1 MNNDPFKAYGIQH
14 LSPSTCNLFI
24 GSPAAFVLDKCLK
37 RKGRVGAAAHRGTAV
52 ECGVVHGLE
61 TGASDEE
68 CIQVAKD
75 EFWRLTVLSADPALD
90 KEALAVPEMVKVG
103 LAELRGYG
111 KPTATQGKIEHRF
124 ESIAVPFIGYFDV
137 EWSNHNIL
145 VDLKTTHALP
155 SKISTNHAR
164 QVSLYA
170 IARGCEASAKLAE
183 RSSNEID
190 PRVTYITPKK
200 SATYRVENVSEHV
213 KSLERIGLAIQ
224 RFLSLSE
231 DPMEL
236 AKYVMPDVESF
247 YFKDTMTRQAVFE
260 IWGV

>member
-1 MNNDPFKAYGIQH
+1 MKKSNA
-14 LSPSTCNLFI
+14 
-24 GSPAAFVLDKCLK
+24 
-37 RKGRVGAAAHRGTAV
+37 VGDAAHRGTAV
-52 ECGVVHGLE
+52 EKGVVYGLE

-68 CIQVAKD
+68 CVEVAKD
-75 EFWRLTVLSADPALD
+75 EFWRLSALSSDPSHD
-90 KEALAVPEMVKVG
+90 KEQAAVPDMVKIG
-103 LAELRGYG
+103 LKELRGYG
-111 KPTATQGKIEHRF
+111 KPTSSQGKIEYRF
-124 ESIAVPFIGYFDV
+124 DSIAVPFIGYYDV

-170 IARGCEASAKLAE
+170 IARGNAV
-183 RSSNEID
+183 D

-213 KSLERIGLAIQ
+213 EALERIGLAIQ
-224 RFLSLSE
+224 RFLSLSS

-236 AKYVMPDVESF
+236 AKHVIPDVDSF
-247 YFKDTMTRQAVFE
+247 YFKDAMTRQAVFE

>member
-1 MNNDPFKAYGIQH
+1 MLNDPFTAYGISH

-24 GSPAAFVLDKCLK
+24 GSQAAFVLQKCLK
-37 RKGRVGAAAHRGTAV
+37 KSNQVGDAAHRGTAV
-52 ECGVVHGLE
+52 EKGVVYGLE
-61 TGASDEE
+61 TGATDAE
-68 CIQVAKD
+68 CIKVAKD
-75 EFWRLTVLSADPALD
+75 EFWRLTALSADPAHG
-90 KEALAVPEMVKVG
+90 KEAAAVPEMVKVG

-111 KPTATQGKIEHRF
+111 KPTSTQGKIEYRF
-124 ESIAVPFIGYFDV
+124 DSIAVPFIGYYDV

-170 IARGCEASAKLAE
+170 IARGNA
-183 RSSNEID
+183 ID

-200 SATYRVENVSEHV
+200 SATYRVENVSEHLA
-213 KSLERIGLAIQ
+213 SLERIGLAIQ
-224 RFLSLSE
+224 RFLSISE

-236 AKYVMPDVESF
+236 AKHVMPDVDSF
-247 YFKDTMTRQAVFE
+247 YFKDAMTRQAVFE